1 MTVDT
6 RVPII
11 EYTGNG
17 VITKFDWDWKMIEDS
32 NINVLVDNIFNFDWS
47 LQDTSVVFDTAPEDG
62 AEIIIYRITTLWMPE
77 NYRAFGRFHS
87 EKTELSVDRA
97 IMIAQERGGR
107 RGGNGSE
114 GIVGGA
120 DLHILRGEFDVT
132 VVSERGTDA
141 VLNLWDQDGVAPPSP
156 GVPDPSIIWAGDDIL
171 AGAYSLPGDTVGI
184 SASIRFRMDL
194 LTGVLTE
201 ASAFYENF
209 NAFNFVSWLDT
220 DPNDDEY
227 WMRVTAVGT
236 LPPTSRYSIA
246 DSDHYRVLGEEFKIK
261 GSIYNSLFGPYVSV
275 FTYGDTAP
283 SVQIGTFLIEICKDL
298 NGQPDNAWAG
308 RNVTL
313 EAIFN
318 VT

>member
-17 VITKFDWDWKMIEDS
+17 VITKFDWSWKMIEDS
-32 NINVLVDNIFNFDWS
+32 NINVLVDNIFADNWN
-47 LQDTSVVFDTAPEDG
+47 LQDMSVVFDTAPEDG
-62 AEIIIYRITTLWMPE
+62 AEIKIYRITTLWMPE

-97 IMIAQERGGR
+97 IMICQERGGR

-120 DLHILRGEFDVT
+120 DLHILRGEFNVT

-141 VLNLWDQDGVAPPSP
+141 VLNLWDQDGVPPPSP
-156 GVPDPSIIWAGDDIL
+156 GVPDPSIVWAGDAIL
-171 AGAYSLPGDTVGI
+171 SGVYSLPGNTNGV
-184 SASIRFRMDL
+184 AATIRFRMDL
-194 LTGVLTE
+194 LTGNPTE
-201 ASAFYENF
+201 ATSFYPNYNVETYT
-209 NAFNFVSWLDT
+209 SWVNI

-227 WMRVTAVGT
+227 WIRVTAVGT
-236 LPPTSRYSIA
+236 ELPLSRYQIS
-246 DSDHYRVLGEEFKIK
+246 DSLNNRVLGEEFQIFA
-261 GSIYNSLFGPYVSV
+261 GIGTVFGPFVSV

-283 SVQIGTFLIEICKDL
+283 STRIMTFNIEICKDSGGL
-298 NGQPDNAWAG
+298 PDNAWAS
-308 RNVTL
+308 RLVTL
-313 EAIFN
+313 EARFN
-318 VT
+318 A